1 MAAPNAELE
10 RRWSEWLLRRNRR
23 GMRGVLWIA
32 ACLYPLFGVLDYLLA
47 PRAALGFLYWT
58 RGIVTA
64 LTLVLF
70 SVVERDLFRRH
81 PNAISGGYVIVV
93 SFGISLMTIFMGG
106 LASPYYAGLSLVI
119 VGSALLF
126 VWPLHVVALTYATM
140 VAGFVLSNLLLN
152 DVSNSFASISNQ
164 FFLISTAIIAGTGQ
178 VVGYRSQREQVEKQ
192 LILEETSLNLE
203 QAHSQL
209 QRLDRFKSEVFANIT
224 HELKTPLT
232 LILAP
237 LALLIEG
244 KLGSVSDAQ
253 RSTLQSMQRSGVKL
267 SRMIE
272 DLLDLSKLEESR
284 LRLRIEQQDL
294 LVYLRTLLGQIEPLA
309 QRKSIALTL
318 EASCDSAVVWCDLE
332 RMERVFINLLSN
344 ATKFTDP
351 GGSIQ
356 VSLRDEGATVLVEV
370 ADSGV
375 GFPAHLNKEVF
386 ERFFQVDMAGT
397 RRYGGAG
404 LGLALAR
411 ELVEL
416 HDGEIWAESAPG
428 KGARFSVR
436 LRKDREHF
444 SPEVLDRRGP
454 ALDRVG
460 GQREGDGS
468 LVDWQ
473 LDTPKHFRLLDID
486 EATEQRLVERD
497 ADEHEREHSVLVVED
512 TPDIARMIRLAL
524 HHDFRFLAA
533 GDGAQGLEL
542 AQRYRPTVVITDWM
556 MPRMDGLELTRRLR
570 ADPQTRHI
578 PIIMLTARSDVEDKV
593 AGLET
598 GVNAFLG
605 KPFSASELI
614 STVRSLVREREA
626 TADAVL
632 SEKMDSLETIAGGLA
647 HEIRNPLNYVK
658 NAVASMQRDCQTLL
672 ATVAQLEPV
681 APQSTVLKKLD
692 ARINKMFEVAE
703 AGVKRIA
710 NTVDLMVRYS
720 REGYARVPHAHD
732 AYAAVRDVLAVVVP
746 TVGYQVRVDVEL
758 QGSGWIRCVAEEFNQ
773 VLTNLIQ
780 NALEAVATDGS
791 GCIWIRGVN
800 VSSGRGVGAQAP
812 SSDVGSVSP
821 IPGGAFSDSPFAGGP
836 ISSGPISSGRA
847 PSSSH
852 VSGIR
857 AAAPAGVDLLL
868 SVKDNGPGI
877 PEANRARIF
886 DAFYTTKEV
895 GRGMGMGLTITR
907 RVVVAM
913 GGSLTFKTQLGVGT
927 EFFVRIPAAAALEA
941 TG

>member
-1 MAAPNAELE
+1 MAASNAELE
-10 RRWSEWLLRRNRR
+10 RRWAEWLWRRNRR
-23 GMRGVLWIA
+23 GMRGGLSITVW
-32 ACLYPLFGVLDYLLA
+32 LYPLFGVLDYLLA
-47 PRAALGFLYWT
+47 PPAALGFLFWT
-58 RGIVTA
+58 RGVVTA
-64 LTLVLF
+64 ITLLLF
-70 SVVERDLFRRH
+70 GVVERELFCRH

-93 SFGISLMTIFMGG
+93 SLGISLMTLFMGG
-106 LASPYYAGLSLVI
+106 LSSPYYAGLSLVI

-126 VWPLHVVALTYATM
+126 VWPMHVVALTYATI
-140 VAGFVLSNLLLN
+140 VVGFVTSNLLVNGVANLL
-152 DVSNSFASISNQ
+152 DSISNQ

-178 VVGYRSQREQVEKQ
+178 VMGYRSQREQLENQ

-203 QAHSQL
+203 HAHSQL

-244 KLGSVSDAQ
+244 RLGPISDAQ

-294 LVYLRTLLGQIEPLA
+294 LAYLRTLLAQVEPLA
-309 QRKSIALTL
+309 QRKAIALTL
-318 EASCDSAVVWCDLE
+318 DASCQSAPVWCDIE
-332 RMERVFINLLSN
+332 RMERVFINLLAN
-344 ATKFTDP
+344 ATKFTDA
-351 GGSIQ
+351 GGSVT
-356 VSLRDEGATVLVEV
+356 VSLRDEGPTVLVEV

-375 GFPAHLNKEVF
+375 GFPAHLCKEVF

-428 KGARFSVR
+428 QGARFSVR

-454 ALDRVG
+454 AVDRPG

-468 LVDWQ
+468 LIDWQ
-473 LDTPKHFRLLDID
+473 LDAHKHFRLLDID
-486 EATEQRLVERD
+486 EATEQRVVERD

-542 AQRYRPTVVITDWM
+542 ALRYRPSVVITDWM
-556 MPRMDGLELTRRLR
+556 MPRMDGLEFTRRLR
-570 ADPQTRHI
+570 ADPHTRHI

-593 AGLET
+593 ASLET
-598 GVNAFLG
+598 GVNAFLA

-626 TADAVL
+626 TAEAVL
-632 SEKMDSLETIAGGLA
+632 SEKMDSLEAIAGGLA

-658 NAVASMQRDCQTLL
+658 NALASVQRDCQTLL
-672 ATVAQLEPV
+672 ATVAQLEPA
-681 APQSTVLKKLD
+681 APESGVLKKLD
-692 ARINKMFEVAE
+692 ARINKMLEVTD
-703 AGVKRIA
+703 AGVRRIGS
-710 NTVDLMVRYS
+710 TVDLMVRYS
-720 REGYARVPHAHD
+720 REGYPRKPYAYD

-746 TVGYQVRVDVEL
+746 TVAYQVRVEL
-758 QGSGWIRCVAEEFNQ
+758 ELKGSGWIRCVAEEFNQ

-791 GCIWIRGVN
+791 GCIWIRGYNVRREVSGARSPMPSSFFAAPESALSESALSESA
-800 VSSGRGVGAQAP
+800 VSSEPGGGVMP
-812 SSDVGSVSP
+812 SSALG
-821 IPGGAFSDSPFAGGP
+821 
-836 ISSGPISSGRA
+836 
-847 PSSSH
+847 SH
-852 VSGIR
+852 VSGVR
-857 AAAPAGVDLLL
+857 AAASAGVDLLL

-886 DAFYTTKEV
+886 DAFFTTKEV

-913 GGSLTFKTQLGVGT
+913 GGSLTVKSQLGMGT
-927 EFFVRIPAAAALEA
+927 EFIVRVPGAAALEA